1 MDWKAKELVELGL
14 DDAKKLLVLIEKLED
29 IDDVQKLSSNIN
41 ISDEVM
47 EKIV

>member
-1 MDWKAKELVELGL
+1 MRPDVPRVSKYKQRIKWC
-14 DDAKKLLVLIEKLED
+14 KLED